1 MGTNINCVIDEDFGG
16 DSPPISLAA
25 FNCCFEVVKL
35 FVEKGAVLADSLV
48 FETVG
53 SSLPVADRFKVTA
66 FLIEHGARLG
76 PQPDSHMAMYGNA
89 LVQLCFRM
97 KSRDGGGNESMI
109 RRLLT
114 IDSVKAVIDA
124 KTDAATGVNDNRA
137 TALHA
142 AIYSGCVGRVA
153 VLLNHGADPLNA
165 TANGVTVEQYA
176 LALSVAAVEKKTA
189 AAAAVVAA
197 EVPEATAAKLG
208 RPTTATTAAA
218 EAARKELHE
227 ATAAAAAALAILKR
241 VSKAARAA
249 AAAAVMSDPV
259 APEAAAAAAAPEAA
273 APEAAVPEA
282 AVPEAAAHEAAAPE
296 AVVAED

>member
-1 MGTNINCVIDEDFGG
+1 MGTNIDCVIDEDFGG
-16 DSPPISLAA
+16 EHPPISLAA
-25 FNCCFEVVKL
+25 FYCFFEMVKL
-35 FVEKGAVLADSLV
+35 FVEKGAVLPDSIVLKA
-48 FETVG
+48 VG
-53 SSLPVADRFKVTA
+53 SSLPVANRRKIAA

-76 PQPDSHMAMYGNA
+76 PQPVSRMAKYGNA
-89 LVQLCFRM
+89 LVLLCAM
-97 KSRDGGGNESMI
+97 KTSRGGDNASMI
-109 RRLLT
+109 GQLLT
-114 IDSVKAVIDA
+114 IDGVKAVIDA
-124 KTDAATGVNDNRA
+124 KTDAETKVNDSRA

-142 AIYSGCVGRVA
+142 AIDSGCVGHVT

-176 LALSVAAVEKKTA
+176 LKLSAAAVKRKTA

-227 ATAAAAAALAILKR
+227 ATAAAAAALAILKC

-249 AAAAVMSDPV
+249 AAAAVMSDAV
-259 APEAAAAAAAPEAA
+259 APEAAAAAAAPEAS

-282 AVPEAAAHEAAAPE
+282 AVPEATAHEAAAPE